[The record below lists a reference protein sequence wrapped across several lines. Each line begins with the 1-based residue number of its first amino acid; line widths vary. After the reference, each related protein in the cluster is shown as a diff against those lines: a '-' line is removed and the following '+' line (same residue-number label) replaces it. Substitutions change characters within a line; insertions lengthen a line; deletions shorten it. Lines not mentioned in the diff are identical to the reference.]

1 VSGADLERFPL
12 LAGLGDAER
21 EALAGVL
28 ESLELETGAR
38 LFDAGDP
45 ADGLL
50 MVAEGRVALSS
61 AAHAADGEFGPGEVF
76 GANSL
81 VSEGRR
87 AARAETLS
95 RARVLR
101 LGRDAFRGFADAQ
114 PRAACRLLEALLRE
128 QSRVAHEAVQSMSAA
143 PVDRPA
149 AGD

>member
-1 VSGADLERFPL
+1 MTGEELERFPL
-12 LAGLGDAER
+12 LAALADPER
-21 EALAGVL
+21 EALARVL
-28 ESLELETGAR
+28 ELLELEAGVR

-50 MVAEGRVALSS
+50 LVADGRVALSS
-61 AAHAADGEFGPGEVF
+61 APHAARGEFGPGETF

-101 LGRDAFRGFADAQ
+101 LGRDAFRSFADAQ

-128 QSRVAHEAVQSMSAA
+128 QARITHEAVQRMSAA

>member
-1 VSGADLERFPL
+1 VKGADLERFPL
-12 LAGLGDAER
+12 LAALDDAER
-21 EALAGVL
+21 EALAQVL
-28 ESLELETGAR
+28 EALELEAGAR

-50 MVAEGRVALSS
+50 LVADGRIALSS
-61 AAHAADGEFGPGEVF
+61 DTHDARGEFGPGETF
-76 GANSL
+76 GASSL
-81 VSEGRR
+81 FSEGRR

-101 LGRDAFRGFADAQ
+101 FRRDAFRSFADAQ
-114 PRAACRLLEALLRE
+114 PRAACRVLEALLRE
-128 QSRVAHEAVQSMSAA
+128 QSRMTHEAVQRMSAG

>member
-1 VSGADLERFPL
+1 VRGSDLERFPL
-12 LAGLGDAER
+12 LAGLGAAER

-28 ESLELETGAR
+28 ESLELEAGAR

-50 MVAEGRVALSS
+50 MVADGRVALSS
-61 AAHAADGEFGPGEVF
+61 QPHAVDGEFGPGESF

-101 LGRDAFRGFADAQ
+101 LGRDAFRSFADAQ

-128 QSRVAHEAVQSMSAA
+128 QARITHEAVQSMSAA

>member
-1 VSGADLERFPL
+1 MSGADLARFPL
-12 LAGLGDAER
+12 LAALGDAER
-21 EALAGVL
+21 EALARVL
-28 ESLELETGAR
+28 ESLELEAGAR

-50 MVAEGRVALSS
+50 LVADGRVALSS
-61 AAHAADGEFGPGEVF
+61 ASHAARGVFGPGETF

-95 RARVLR
+95 RTRVLR
-101 LGRDAFRGFADAQ
+101 LGREAFRSFADAQ

-128 QSRVAHEAVQSMSAA
+128 QAHITHEAMQRMSAA
-143 PVDRPA
+143 PVDRA
-149 AGD
+149 ATGD

>member
-1 VSGADLERFPL
+1 MRGSDLERFPL
-12 LAGLGDAER
+12 LAGLGAAER

-28 ESLELETGAR
+28 ESLELEAGAR

-50 MVAEGRVALSS
+50 MVADGRVAHSS
-61 AAHAADGEFGPGEVF
+61 QPHAVDGEFGPGESF

-101 LGRDAFRGFADAQ
+101 LGRDAFRSFADAQ

-128 QSRVAHEAVQSMSAA
+128 QAHITHEAVQRMSAA

>member
-1 VSGADLERFPL
+1 MRGSDLERFPL
-12 LAGLGDAER
+12 LAGLGAAER

-28 ESLELETGAR
+28 ESLELEAGAR

-50 MVAEGRVALSS
+50 MVADGRVALSS
-61 AAHAADGEFGPGEVF
+61 QPHAVDGEFGPGESF

-101 LGRDAFRGFADAQ
+101 LGRDAFRSFADAQ

-128 QSRVAHEAVQSMSAA
+128 QARITHEAVQRMGAA

>member
-1 VSGADLERFPL
+1 MKGADLARFPL
-12 LAGLGDAER
+12 LAALADAER
-21 EALAGVL
+21 EALARVL
-28 ESLELETGAR
+28 ESLEFEAGAR

-50 MVAEGRVALSS
+50 LVADGRIALSS
-61 AAHAADGEFGPGEVF
+61 EAHAARGEFGPGETF
-76 GANSL
+76 GAISL

-95 RARVLR
+95 RSRVLR
-101 LGRDAFRGFADAQ
+101 LGRDAFRRFSDAQ
-114 PRAACRLLEALLRE
+114 PRAACRVLEALLRE
-128 QSRVAHEAVQSMSAA
+128 QSRITHEAAARMSAA

>member
-1 VSGADLERFPL
+1 MSGADLARFPL

-28 ESLELETGAR
+28 EPIELEAGAR
-38 LFDAGDP
+38 LFDAGDL

-50 MVAEGRVALSS
+50 LVADGRIALSS
-61 AAHAADGEFGPGEVF
+61 ESHAAHGEFGPGESF

-81 VSEGRR
+81 VGEGRR

-95 RARVLR
+95 RSRLLR
-101 LGRDAFRGFADAQ
+101 LGRDAFRSFADAQ

-128 QSRVAHEAVQSMSAA
+128 QSRITHEAVQRMSAA
-143 PVDRPA
+143 PVDRPPA
-149 AGD
+149 AD